1 MRNLEFV
8 EEFRQEAQHA
18 LFTKKQAVAVTMRLL
33 EEELKNDANTE
44 EEQKILEGAMQ
55 RIDFHYLD
63 TTNSLTDEILD
74 AADVA
79 RINAE
84 NIADAIDVV
93 VFETKGL
100 E

>member
-1 MRNLEFV
+1 MRNLDFV
-8 EEFRQEAQHA
+8 EEFRREAQHA

-33 EEELKNDANTE
+33 ETELNSGSNTE
-44 EEQKILEGAMQ
+44 EERKILEGAMQ

-63 TTNSLTDEILD
+63 TTSSRTDEILD

-79 RINAE
+79 RISAE

>member
-1 MRNLEFV
+1 MRTLEFI
-8 EEFRQEAQHA
+8 EEFRHEAQHA
-18 LFTKKQAVAVTMRLL
+18 LFTKKQAITVTMRLL
-33 EEELKNDANTE
+33 EAELHSDSNTE
-44 EEQKILEGAMQ
+44 EEKKILEGAMQ

-63 TTNSLTDEILD
+63 TTSSRTDEILD

-79 RINAE
+79 RISAE

-93 VFETKGL
+93 LFETKGL

>member
-1 MRNLEFV
+1 
-8 EEFRQEAQHA
+8 
-18 LFTKKQAVAVTMRLL
+18 MRLL
-33 EEELKNDANTE
+33 ETELNSGSNTE
-44 EEQKILEGAMQ
+44 EEKKILEGAMQ

-63 TTNSLTDEILD
+63 TTSSRTDEILD

-79 RINAE
+79 RISAE